1 MQKLAII
8 ETDDSG
14 QCTGIIREIE
24 PCTLDEWEQM
34 QTVIFDNGRKA
45 RLYSENEARLT
56 LILQGMTAAGIFEGN
71 QINLQSVI
79 DPYVMN
85 SMAQAEQRKGLAAK
99 FDNWKKR
106 TKAKLVSSLVKQG
119 LSFVQSLGTKL
130 IKSSKP

>member
-24 PCTLDEWEQM
+24 PCTADEWEQM
-34 QTVIFDNGRKA
+34 QKVIFDNGRKA

-56 LILQGMTAAGIFEGN
+56 LILQGMTAAGIFRGD

-79 DPYVMN
+79 DPYVMQI
-85 SMAQAEQRKGLAAK
+85 MAQAEQKKGLAAK